1 MKSVAVFPLRR
12 QPITSCT
19 GNDSRPKC
27 IPAASAAS
35 ATSRRSFTKTSDRG
49 RSASPSV
56 EGLRLRHPDS
66 RTSNCNELSSQHF
79 LLADL
84 HPIHA
89 RSNSCFDLRQY
100 VRARFSESQ

>member
-1 MKSVAVFPLRR
+1 MKSVAVFLSVASRSRRPLATIGGPNVVPRRPPQAPHLGDHLLKQAIGGDPLRR
-12 QPITSCT
+12 VLKVSTC
-19 GNDSRPKC
+19 
-27 IPAASAAS
+27 
-35 ATSRRSFTKTSDRG
+35 
-49 RSASPSV
+49 
-56 EGLRLRHPDS
+56 HPDS